1 MLKSSASFSLH
12 SENLILINLF
22 HSKFICYHHGINDSF
37 LTTLSLS
44 VRIHPWTSWVLI
56 FVKEIIIKSATPSR
70 RKTNLWSLK
79 ELALYRCVVSFSRL
93 LGRLMI
99 VIASNGHFCEM
110 KNINLMPLL
119 ELLWVSMFGECL
131 ENKAGWLKC

>member
-12 SENLILINLF
+12 SGNLILINLF
-22 HSKFICYHHGINDSF
+22 DLYVITMELMTVF
-37 LTTLSLS
+37 LQQYRYQWEFTVEQVEFWFLWKKLK
-44 VRIHPWTSWVLI
+44 VLCL
-56 FVKEIIIKSATPSR
+56 PDQ
-70 RKTNLWSLK
+70 KTNLWSLK